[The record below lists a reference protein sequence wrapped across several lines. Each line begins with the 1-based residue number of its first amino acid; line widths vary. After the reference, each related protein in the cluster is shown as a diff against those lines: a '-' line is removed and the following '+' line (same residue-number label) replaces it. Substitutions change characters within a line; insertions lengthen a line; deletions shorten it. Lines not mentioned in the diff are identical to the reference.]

1 MRHTLDFNW
10 SVCLSVSPTPSHTNS
25 LSSTLT
31 PSSSISLAC
40 YSNPPPPSHQCQAI
54 PPLSCLTHSF
64 LVFLSWSA
72 LPPPHSLCLS
82 HSYRKSSLCLY
93 WKFICTVNIVVWTI
107 SLCPGHLQRPAF
119 RRSLSALRRTQNDAS
134 PSLFISAQFKCSF
147 SSTGESKTAPRRFPN
162 CVFVLGRV

>member
-1 MRHTLDFNW
+1 MISTG
-10 SVCLSVSPTPSHTNS
+10 LSVSPTPFTHRQSILNTHTILLRLPS
-25 LSSTLT
+25 LLFH
-31 PSSSISLAC
+31 
-40 YSNPPPPSHQCQAI
+40 PPPTPQCQAI
-54 PPLSCLTHSF
+54 PPLSRLTHSF